1 MPSWNIK
8 DYATYDFSFLPHY
21 ALLLLYS
28 VDIGSPDKI
37 YSILVGVCSVY
48 SCVNIVS

>member
-1 MPSWNIK
+1 MPGWDIK

-28 VDIGSPDKI
+28 VGIGSPDQI
-37 YSILVGVCSVY
+37 CSILVEVCSVY